1 MLKSFLNK
9 FKIKSTYSVYLYSIV
24 VGILSGLFA
33 ILFVFLLT
41 QLEAFIALLHRYN
54 FNDDLATNSM
64 HMKHNWASVLLV
76 ITLPAVGGLLTGYI
90 SHKFSSSSAGTGTDS
105 LIDAF
110 HNKEGKIDAKAPFYK
125 SVATIFTLGSGGSGG
140 KEGPIAYI
148 GAGIGVIV
156 ANLTNAGA
164 RARRTLM
171 LAGTAAGLG
180 SVFKAPLGGALTAA
194 EMVYKEDIESDAL
207 IPCFISSV
215 TAYLIY
221 TQFAGNEHFMSV
233 PGAGLNHYMELVF
246 YILLGA
252 LCYPYG
258 YLFIQGFNYTK
269 KHLLRIKIHPV
280 LKPALGG
287 LLVGMVSVFFFEVS
301 GTGSG
306 FLQAISS
313 GTIPVFMGSGALK
326 IGIAFLIIAFLK
338 IVTTTLTIGTGGSA
352 GIFGP
357 SLFIGGMLGAGI
369 GTLAQYFLPGYN
381 IHVASYI
388 VVGMGAFYAGVA
400 RAPIAGIVMI
410 CEMTGTYVLLPPL
423 IIVSIFTFILSKKI
437 SIYKSQVE
445 NRFQSPAH
453 FWDMKIDVIDS
464 IKISEHFKEYRNI
477 AVVKKDMNFIE
488 LRKLSSEIYASD
500 FVIKD
505 DHGNYFGM
513 ISLRKILLA
522 NEKFDDPS
530 TTVETYADNAVPSL
544 NNNSMLSD
552 ALTIIMQHDVDKA
565 PVADGE
571 KLLGYIRSR
580 DIFDSYLDAVD
591 KKHKN

>member
-1 MLKSFLNK
+1 
-9 FKIKSTYSVYLYSIV
+9 
-24 VGILSGLFA
+24 
-33 ILFVFLLT
+33 
-41 QLEAFIALLHRYN
+41 
-54 FNDDLATNSM
+54 
-64 HMKHNWASVLLV
+64 MKHNWASVLLV
-76 ITLPAVGGLLTGYI
+76 ITLPAIGGLITGYI
-90 SHKFSSSSAGTGTDS
+90 AFKFSSSSAGTGTDT

-110 HNKEGKIDAKAPFYK
+110 HNKDGQIDRKAPFYK

-156 ANLTNAGA
+156 ANLANAGA

-233 PGAGLNHYMELVF
+233 SGEGLNHYMELVF

-258 YLFIQGFNYTK
+258 YLFIKGFNDTK
-269 KHLLRIKIHPV
+269 KYLARIKIHPV

-287 LLVGMVSVFFFEVS
+287 LLVGIISVFFFEVS
-301 GTGSG
+301 GTGSE
-306 FLQAISS
+306 FLQAITT

-326 IGIAFLIIAFLK
+326 IAIAFLIIAFLK

-388 VVGMGAFYAGVA
+388 VVGMGAFYAGIA

-437 SIYKSQVE
+437 SVYKSQVE

-464 IKISEHFKEYRNI
+464 IKISEQFKEYRNI
-477 AVVKKDMNFIE
+477 AVAKNDVNFIE

-505 DHGNYFGM
+505 ENENYFGM
-513 ISLRKILLA
+513 ISLRKISLA
-522 NEKFDDPS
+522 NEKFDDPL
-530 TTVETYADNAVPSL
+530 TTIEVYADKNVPTL
-544 NNNSMLSD
+544 NKNSMLSD

-565 PVADGE
+565 PVVEGE

-591 KKHKN
+591 KKQKN